1 MTPVRVLLADDH
13 KLVRAGFR
21 AMLSNLN
28 NVEVVAETGDGREAL
43 ELIQKHRPDVA
54 FVDITMPSL
63 TGLEVAKRA
72 AKEAPNVRI
81 IIVSMHTAE
90 EYVGRAVRAGVA
102 GYVLKN
108 ADPIELELA
117 IWAAVKGEIYL
128 SPAVSKS
135 LIDDYS
141 RRLAEEKTPED
152 RLTARQR
159 EVLQLIAE
167 GQNTKDIA
175 ARLNVSIKTV
185 ETHRKQLMERLDIHD
200 VAGLVR
206 YAIRAG
212 IIEPE

>member
-21 AMLSNLN
+21 AMLNNLK
-28 NVEVVAETGDGREAL
+28 NVEVIGETGDGREAL
-43 ELIQKHRPDVA
+43 EMIQKLKPDVA
-54 FVDITMPSL
+54 FVDITMPGL
-63 TGLEVAKRA
+63 TGLEVARRISA
-72 AKEAPNVRI
+72 EMTGVRI

-90 EYVGRAVRAGVA
+90 DYIGRAVRAGVS

-108 ADPIELELA
+108 ADPVELELA
-117 IWAAVKGEIYL
+117 IRAAMKGEIYL

-135 LIDDYS
+135 LVTEYS
-141 RRLAEEKTPED
+141 RRVAEDKTLEE
-152 RLTARQR
+152 RLTGRQR

-167 GQNTKDIA
+167 GQNTKDMA
-175 ARLNVSIKTV
+175 VRLNVSIKTI

-212 IIEPE
+212 IIDPE

>member
-1 MTPVRVLLADDH
+1 MRL
-13 KLVRAGFR
+13 
-21 AMLSNLN
+21 
-28 NVEVVAETGDGREAL
+28 
-43 ELIQKHRPDVA
+43 
-54 FVDITMPSL
+54 
-63 TGLEVAKRA
+63 
-72 AKEAPNVRI
+72 
-81 IIVSMHTAE
+81 
-90 EYVGRAVRAGVA
+90 GRAQSQRSKGVA

-117 IWAAVKGEIYL
+117 IRAAVKGEIYL

-141 RRLAEEKTPED
+141 RRLAEEKTLED
-152 RLTARQR
+152 RLTTRQR

-167 GQNTKDIA
+167 GQSTKDIA
-175 ARLNVSIKTV
+175 SRLNVSIKTV

>member
-21 AMLSNLN
+21 AMLSNLKN
-28 NVEVVAETGDGREAL
+28 IEVVAETGDGREAL
-43 ELIQKHRPDVA
+43 DLIHKHRPDVA

-63 TGLEVAKRA
+63 TGLEVARRA

-108 ADPIELELA
+108 ADPVELELA
-117 IWAAVKGEIYL
+117 IRAAVKGEIYL

-141 RRLAEEKTPED
+141 RRLADEKPPEEK
-152 RLTARQR
+152 LTERQR

-175 ARLNVSIKTV
+175 ARLNVSIKTI

>member
-21 AMLSNLN
+21 AMLNNLN

-117 IWAAVKGEIYL
+117 IRAAVKGEIYL

-141 RRLAEEKTPED
+141 RRLAEEKTLED
-152 RLTARQR
+152 RLTTRQR

-167 GQNTKDIA
+167 GQSTKDIA
-175 ARLNVSIKTV
+175 SRLNVSIKTV

>member
-21 AMLSNLN
+21 AMLNNLK
-28 NVEVVAETGDGREAL
+28 NVEVIGETGDGREAL
-43 ELIQKHRPDVA
+43 EMIQKLKPDVA
-54 FVDITMPSL
+54 FVDITMPGL
-63 TGLEVAKRA
+63 TGLEVARRISA
-72 AKEAPNVRI
+72 EMTGVRI

-90 EYVGRAVRAGVA
+90 DYIGRAVRAGVS

-108 ADPIELELA
+108 ADPVELELA
-117 IWAAVKGEIYL
+117 IRAAMKGEIYL

-135 LIDDYS
+135 LVTEYS
-141 RRLAEEKTPED
+141 RRVAEDKTLED
-152 RLTARQR
+152 RLTGRQR

-167 GQNTKDIA
+167 GQNTKDMA
-175 ARLNVSIKTV
+175 VRLNVSIKTI

-212 IIEPE
+212 IIDPE

>member
-21 AMLSNLN
+21 VMLNNLN

-117 IWAAVKGEIYL
+117 IRAAVKGEIYL

-141 RRLAEEKTPED
+141 RRLAEDKTMED

-175 ARLNVSIKTV
+175 SRLNVSIKTV

-206 YAIRAG
+206 FAIRSG

>member
-1 MTPVRVLLADDH
+1 MTPVRVFLADDH

-21 AMLSNLN
+21 AMLNNLK
-28 NVEVVAETGDGREAL
+28 NVEVIGETGDGREAL
-43 ELIQKHRPDVA
+43 EMIQKLKPDVA
-54 FVDITMPSL
+54 FVDITMPGL
-63 TGLEVAKRA
+63 TGLEVARRISS
-72 AKEAPNVRI
+72 EMSGVRI

-90 EYVGRAVRAGVA
+90 DYIGRAVRAGVS

-108 ADPIELELA
+108 ADPVELELA
-117 IWAAVKGEIYL
+117 IRAAMKGEIYL

-135 LIDDYS
+135 LVTEYS
-141 RRLAEEKTPED
+141 RRVAEDKTLED
-152 RLTARQR
+152 RLTERQR

-167 GQNTKDIA
+167 GQNTKDMA
-175 ARLNVSIKTV
+175 VRLNVSIKTI

-212 IIEPE
+212 IIDPE